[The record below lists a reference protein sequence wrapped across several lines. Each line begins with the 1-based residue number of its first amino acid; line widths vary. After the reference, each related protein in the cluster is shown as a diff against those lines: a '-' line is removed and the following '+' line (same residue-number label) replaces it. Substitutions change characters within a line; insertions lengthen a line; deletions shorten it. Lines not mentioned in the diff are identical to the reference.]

1 MNHMVIKG
9 DNDAGDSD
17 GDGDGDGEGVTM
29 LQRVGEQSKSERF
42 HLIAT
47 PSAQLKGAKR

>member
-1 MNHMVIKG
+1 MVING
-9 DNDAGDSD
+9 DSDAGD
-17 GDGDGDGEGVTM
+17 GDGVTM

-47 PSAQLKGAKR
+47 PSAQLKGVKR

>member
-1 MNHMVIKG
+1 MNHMVISG
-9 DNDAGDSD
+9 DSDAGDSD
-17 GDGDGDGEGVTM
+17 GDGDGDGVTM

>member
-1 MNHMVIKG
+1 MVISG
-9 DNDAGDSD
+9 DSDAGDSD
-17 GDGDGDGEGVTM
+17 GDGDGDGVTM